1 MCHVILVVLLEN
13 EKKKKNKKHAVEQK
27 EVKIMV
33 AEVLQMVSVQTRS
46 SR

>member
-1 MCHVILVVLLEN
+1 MHHVILVILLEN
-13 EKKKKNKKHAVEQK
+13 KKKKKEEQK